1 MHSMAADK
9 SMAAQAVA
17 LLPATTH
24 AVYTDKR
31 NGQVHARSRAPWRAN
46 FLRRLPWDGFLALL
60 VGIACALAMI
70 LIIIKS
76 DGDPVEN
83 WRLSP
88 GVYLAIASVV
98 ANIVL
103 RYTFNKGVEISWWVA
118 ALREDRITT
127 VADLHHI
134 WSFGSSLR
142 SALLA
147 GRGFNLVALASILLA
162 LVPANAPLVQRA
174 SRTVSRPTAYN
185 VNVPIV
191 AAPFL
196 NATTDTTGMITGR
209 SHQITF
215 ITPSFAPVLQDHLLS
230 TPIRLQSSPCHGAT
244 TCHGIL
250 QAAGYKMACVDGTE
264 FFDKT
269 PRMPDEIAED
279 GNSAFNQSVI
289 FSTDFAYMVYDSQ
302 QYAGEP
308 ILNLTAKFKKHSECK
323 GDVAVRNC
331 TMAPAT
337 LAYHVII
344 ANNTIALDRG
354 YTYEDDRLINYTE
367 TNWRQLHGGIY
378 IALQGMFS
386 AKVTL
391 RFAGAVGYDMTTMG
405 ITALRYSRQAVG
417 DTHSMCQN
425 QWLDPTHDILM
436 TARELMFRLAL
447 QGNNTDVVAQSVL
460 LTQRGTEVVYTSDF
474 LFLGLALLL
483 IGLASI
489 SVVPLLMYWWRLG
502 RDVSL
507 SPIEIARAF
516 SAPELMDSGSN
527 LDASRLV
534 KDIGSR
540 EVRYG
545 VVSFQNADGYWGQIT
560 SELAFAPSGV
570 VQAPQKGEQY

>member
-1 MHSMAADK
+1 
-9 SMAAQAVA
+9 
-17 LLPATTH
+17 
-24 AVYTDKR
+24 
-31 NGQVHARSRAPWRAN
+31 
-46 FLRRLPWDGFLALL
+46 
-60 VGIACALAMI
+60 
-70 LIIIKS
+70 
-76 DGDPVEN
+76 
-83 WRLSP
+83 
-88 GVYLAIASVV
+88 
-98 ANIVL
+98 
-103 RYTFNKGVEISWWVA
+103 
-118 ALREDRITT
+118 
-127 VADLHHI
+127 
-134 WSFGSSLR
+134 
-142 SALLA
+142 
-147 GRGFNLVALASILLA
+147 
-162 LVPANAPLVQRA
+162 
-174 SRTVSRPTAYN
+174 
-185 VNVPIV
+185 
-191 AAPFL
+191 
-196 NATTDTTGMITGR
+196 
-209 SHQITF
+209 
-215 ITPSFAPVLQDHLLS
+215 
-230 TPIRLQSSPCHGAT
+230 
-244 TCHGIL
+244 
-250 QAAGYKMACVDGTE
+250 MACVDGTE

-289 FSTDFAYMVYDSQ
+289 FSTDFTYMIYDSQ

-308 ILNLTAKFKKHSECK
+308 ILNLTVKFKKHDKCK

-367 TNWRQLHGGIY
+367 TNSRQLHGGVY

-417 DTHSMCQN
+417 DTYSMCQN

-460 LTQRGTEVVYTSDF
+460 LTLRGTEVVYTSDF

-534 KDIGSR
+534 KEIGSR

-545 VVSFQNADGYWGQIT
+545 VVAFQSADGYWGQTT
-560 SELAFAPSGV
+560 SELAFGHSGV